1 MEDILIL
8 FENKYSMISDL
19 SFSWKDSS
27 MASKNREIIKLK
39 SSESSD
45 IYWTV
50 KNRKKTTGR
59 LELKKYDK
67 KLRRHVTFKE
77 AK

>member
-1 MEDILIL
+1 
-8 FENKYSMISDL
+8 
-19 SFSWKDSS
+19 

-39 SSESSD
+39 STESKEV
-45 IYWTV
+45 YWSI
-50 KNRKKTTGR
+50 KNKKKTTGR

-67 KLRRHVTFKE
+67 KLRRHVVFKE

>member
-1 MEDILIL
+1 
-8 FENKYSMISDL
+8 
-19 SFSWKDSS
+19 

-39 SSESSD
+39 STESSEM
-45 IYWTV
+45 YWTV
-50 KNRKKTTGR
+50 KNKRKTTGR

-67 KLRRHVTFKE
+67 KLRKHVIFKE